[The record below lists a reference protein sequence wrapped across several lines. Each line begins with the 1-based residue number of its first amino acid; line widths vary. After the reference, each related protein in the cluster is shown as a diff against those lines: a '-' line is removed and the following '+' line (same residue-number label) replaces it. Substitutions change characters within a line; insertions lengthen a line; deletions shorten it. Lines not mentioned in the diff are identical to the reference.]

1 MIKVGQIERATQN
14 RLVQLFIRQ
23 LGYQFLGHW
32 EEREGNSNLEA
43 DLLKSYL
50 TQQGYDTQIINKAV
64 LQFQKAV
71 GNMTHGLYEA
81 NRQVYNLLRYGVKV
95 KSEAG
100 ENTQTV
106 WLINWEQPEQN
117 HFGIAEEV
125 TIWHN
130 QNSKRPDLVL
140 YVNGIALGVIELKRS
155 TVSVLEG
162 IRQNLDN
169 QKADFIEPFFT
180 TVQLL
185 VAANDTEGLRYGV
198 ICTPEKYY
206 LSWKETGSDDTA
218 NAAVDKAID
227 EGIDASVVVASASDT
242 PLLNLDTHIRQMCE
256 KRRFLTLIHDFIV
269 YDRGTK
275 KMCRP
280 HQFFGVQAAQ
290 DYLLAGEGGILWHTQ
305 GSGKS
310 LTMVWLT
317 RWIRENI
324 TDARVLIIT
333 DRTELDAQIEKVFQG
348 VNEDIY
354 RTRSGAD
361 LLEKLSQKTPW
372 LLCSLIHK
380 FGKREEA
387 GYDEYIEELE
397 LSLPADFSP
406 QGNVFVFVDEC
417 HRTQSG
423 QLHQAMK
430 KLLPRAVFI
439 GFTGTPLLK
448 KDKQTSLEKFG
459 RYIHTYKFN
468 EAVADKVVLDL
479 RYEARDIEQKLS
491 STKKIDQWFDA
502 KTRGLTDTARN
513 ELKKRWGTMQKMFS
527 SKSRLEKIAADI
539 MLDMEEKDRLQNGRG
554 NALLVAGSIYQAC
567 KYYEIFQ
574 RNGFK
579 KCAIITSYVPSRQD
593 IKGETTDLDAATE
606 KLEQYEIYQKMLNGR
621 SAEEFEDEVK
631 KKFTDEPAQMKLL
644 IVVDKLLTGFDAP
657 SATYLYID
665 KSMQDHGLFQAI
677 CRVNRLDGEDKEYG
691 YIVDYKDL
699 FKSLE
704 KSITDYTTEAF
715 DEYSKEDVAG
725 LLTDRLDKAQQRLDE
740 TLDAVKSL
748 CEPIA
753 DIYDSGEC
761 LAYFCGPDPQAEQNV
776 RKRQL
781 LYKQVGA
788 LVRAFAGI
796 ANDLEEIGY
805 SPEQVEH
812 LREEIKNYELIKE
825 EAKIKSSDY
834 IDLKAHEPAMR
845 HLIDTYISAEESR
858 TLSAFDDMT
867 LIDLIV
873 RRGADALDALPKRIR
888 KSKESVAETIENN
901 VRKLIINEQ
910 ASNPAYYASMS
921 ELLDKLVKERKENA
935 DRYEEYLAKIIEL
948 TQQLKTGT
956 PATDYPAEIDTSARR
971 ALYDNLEKDELLA
984 LALDQAILNTKKEGW
999 RQNPM
1004 KEKEVKHAIKKY
1016 ITDSEKLE
1024 AIFRIVKQQ
1033 TDY

>member
-1 MIKVGQIERATQN
+1 MIKVGQIERHTQN
-14 RLVQLFIRQ
+14 RLVQLFIKQ

-32 EEREGNSNLEA
+32 EEREGNSNLEP
-43 DLLKSYL
+43 DILKAYL
-50 TQQGYDTQIINKAV
+50 ANKGYDEKTVSKA
-64 LQFQKAV
+64 LFEFQKAV
-71 GNMTHGLYEA
+71 SNMTHGLYEA

-95 KSEAG
+95 KSEVG

-130 QNSKRPDLVL
+130 QNNKRPDIVL
-140 YVNGIALGVIELKRS
+140 YVNGIALGVLELKRS
-155 TVSVLEG
+155 TSSVLEG

-169 QKADFIEPFFT
+169 QKPDFIEPFFS
-180 TVQLL
+180 TVQLIM
-185 VAANDTEGLRYGV
+185 AGNDTEGLRYGV
-198 ICTPEKYY
+198 IQTPEKYY
-206 LSWKETGSDDTA
+206 LSWKETDTA
-218 NAAVDKAID
+218 TT
-227 EGIDASVVVASASDT
+227 ASISTD
-242 PLLNLDTHIRQMCE
+242 LDSHIRQMCE

-269 YDRGTK
+269 YDRGIK

-324 TDARVLIIT
+324 DDSRVLIIT

-354 RTRSGAD
+354 RTRSGED
-361 LLEKLSQKTPW
+361 LLHKLNQKAPW
-372 LLCSLIHK
+372 LMCSLIHK

-387 GYDEYIEELE
+387 DYEQYIEEIE
-397 LSLPADFSP
+397 QNLPLNFSP
-406 QGNVFVFVDEC
+406 QGNIFVFVDEC

-430 KLLPRAVFI
+430 KLLPKAIFV

-468 EAVADKVVLDL
+468 EAVADNVVLDL

-491 STKKIDQWFDA
+491 SSKKIDQWFDA
-502 KTRGLTDTARN
+502 KTRGLTETARN

-593 IKGETTDLDAATE
+593 IKGETTDLDTATE
-606 KLEQYEIYQKMLNGR
+606 KLEQYDIYQKMLNGR
-621 SAEEFEDEVK
+621 TAEEFENEVK

-691 YIVDYKDL
+691 YVVDYKDL

-715 DEYSKEDVAG
+715 DDFSKEDVAD
-725 LLTDRLDKAQQRLDE
+725 LLTNRLDKAQERLDE
-740 TLDAVKSL
+740 TLEAVKAL
-748 CEPIA
+748 CERVEAPF
-753 DIYDSGEC
+753 DSPAY
-761 LAYFCGPDPQAEQNV
+761 LKYFCGSNPQEEESI
-776 RKRQL
+776 RKRQA
-781 LYKQVGA
+781 LYKQVNA
-788 LVRAFAGI
+788 LVRAFANV

-805 SPEQVEH
+805 TQEQVEN
-812 LREEIKNYELIKE
+812 LREQVKHYENVKE
-825 EAKIKSSDY
+825 EVKIHSADY
-834 IDLKAHEPAMR
+834 IDLKAYEPAMR

-858 TLSAFDDMT
+858 ALSAFDDFT

-873 RRGADALDALPKRIR
+873 KRGAEGLQAIPKRIR
-888 KSKESVAETIENN
+888 KNKESVAETIENN

-910 ASNPAYYASMS
+910 ASNPVYYASMS

-935 DRYEEYLAKIIEL
+935 DNYEEYLAKIIEL
-948 TQQLKTGT
+948 TQRIKAEK
-956 PATDYPAEIDTSARR
+956 PIVEYPNSLDTKAKR
-971 ALYDNLEKDELLA
+971 ALYDNLEKNVTLA
-984 LALDQAILNTKKEGW
+984 LALDEEILYTKKENW
-999 RQNPM
+999 RENPL
-1004 KEKEVKHAIKKY
+1004 KEKEVKRAIKKY
-1016 ITDSEKLE
+1016 ITDTEKLE
-1024 AIFRIVKQQ
+1024 AIFKIVKQQ
-1033 TDY
+1033 SDY